1 MPSPVPPLPSASR
14 LGAQLVAAPVSAAA
28 CGRVWASQLA
38 YLLARALPPIAS
50 FRIVAITRA
59 TVTSSVPI
67 QWWPSPGCRLAL
79 VVIEPGAND
88 VINGD
93 WRDIDDSMYMNVS
106 VTPPTGAAVIAR
118 AVGGSS
124 ALTGAVLQQLRSCAA
139 RGLYAALI
147 SLGDPGDVADEVHTM
162 FVNFAPVGS
171 DTNTGLAAITLV
183 ELPTSTLRPELG
195 EVGLLTPTID
205 PRNDLHDGDSSVGTG
220 ITEAIAAEQDAAT
233 RVRVHWQIGTYESTT
248 LCWSRSSATVGP
260 LDFVS
265 VGTADPV
272 FRVRVP
278 KIHEGITAK
287 FLLRVRYNSTAAG
300 TFRVVR
306 GVVGAG
312 SSNFDL
318 TLPDSGGAWVEES
331 TPITLRFDGTD
342 QQLDLRFHGA
352 TDDGSA
358 LFVDSIA
365 LIQAEDEPA
374 PSPPTGDARATEGA
388 DVRITESGD
397 RRIPE

>member
-1 MPSPVPPLPSASR
+1 MPAPVAPLPTPSR
-14 LGAQLVAAPVSAAA
+14 LGAQLVAAPVSAAG

-50 FRIVAITRA
+50 FRLVALTRS
-59 TVTSSVPI
+59 TLSESIPI
-67 QWWPSPGCRLAL
+67 QWHPSPGCRLAL
-79 VVIEPGAND
+79 LVIEPGAND

-93 WRDIDDSMYMNVS
+93 GRDIDDSLYINVS
-106 VTPPTGAAVIAR
+106 VTPPTGATVVAGS
-118 AVGGSS
+118 VGG
-124 ALTGAVLQQLRSCAA
+124 ATPITGREVQQLRSQAA

-147 SLGDPGDVADEVHTM
+147 SLGAPGDVADAPQTM

-171 DTNTGLAAITLV
+171 DTNTGIAAITLV

-205 PRNDLHDGDSSVGTG
+205 PRNDLHDGDSGVGTG
-220 ITEAIAAEQDAAT
+220 ITETIAAEQDAAT

-248 LCWSRSSATVGP
+248 LCWSRSSASIGP

-265 VGTADPV
+265 VGTSDPV

-278 KIHEGITAK
+278 KIHEGINAK
-287 FLLRVRYNSTAAG
+287 FLLRVRYNSTAAA

-318 TLPDSGGAWVEES
+318 TLPDSGGAWAEEH

-342 QQLDLRFHGA
+342 QQMDLRFHGA

-358 LFVDSIA
+358 LYIDSIA
-365 LIQAEDEPA
+365 LIQTEDEPD
-374 PSPPTGDARATEGA
+374 PTGASARITEGA
-388 DVRITESGD
+388 DVRVTESGD

>member
-1 MPSPVPPLPSASR
+1 MPGPVPPLPSASR

-93 WRDIDDSMYMNVS
+93 GRPLDDSMYMAIS
-106 VTPPTGAAVIAR
+106 VTPPTGATVVAGS
-118 AVGGSS
+118 VGS
-124 ALTGAVLQQLRSCAA
+124 ADVLTGREVQQLRSRAS

-147 SLGDPGDVADEVHTM
+147 SLGDPGDVTDAPHTM
-162 FVNFAPVGS
+162 SVDFGPVGS
-171 DTNTGLAAITLV
+171 DTNTGLATITLV

-195 EVGLLTPTID
+195 EVGLLTPTLD
-205 PRNDLHDGDSSVGTG
+205 PRNDLHDGATSGIGTG

-233 RVRVHWQIGTYESTT
+233 RVRVHWQIGTYENTA

-260 LDFVS
+260 LDFVN
-265 VGTADPV
+265 VGSNDPA

-278 KIHEGITAK
+278 RIHEGITAK
-287 FLLRVRYNSTAAG
+287 FLLRVRYNSTALG

-306 GVVGAG
+306 SVVGAG
-312 SSNFDL
+312 TSNFDL
-318 TLPDSGGAWVEES
+318 ALPDSGGSWVEES
-331 TPITLRFDGTD
+331 DAITLRFDGTD
-342 QQLDLRFHGA
+342 QQIDLKFHAA

-358 LFVDSIA
+358 LYIDSIA
-365 LIQAEDEPA
+365 LIQAEDEAGP
-374 PSPPTGDARATEGA
+374 GDARITEGG
-388 DVRITESGD
+388 DERITESGD
-397 RRIPE
+397 RRAPE